1 MKNIKTGLR
10 RFLNEAKAYKN
21 ILLRKKLPT
30 HKFVI
35 FAQGRTGSNLLETLV
50 NSHPRIVCEGEILLR
65 RYIKVLYP
73 KHYVVGRT
81 SAYPTDTVYG
91 FRLQPYH
98 LNFHKLPVQDFF
110 SFLTNNNWKIIHLR
124 RENFLRQ
131 IVSGKIANRKKVWHY
146 HDNNIQK
153 KELTMPQIE
162 INVPQLLKSLEAK
175 QVAFFE
181 EKALL
186 QSISHIEI
194 VYEYDLLHPEK
205 HQETANKI
213 FTYLNL
219 PTVEVATKLEK
230 TPFQDLSKIIVNFQ
244 EVAEALKN
252 TKYHHFLTAD

>member
-10 RFLNEAKAYKN
+10 RFLVETKAYKN
-21 ILLRKKLPT
+21 TLFGKKPPINR
-30 HKFVI
+30 FVI

-73 KHYVVGRT
+73 KHYVAGRA